1 MRIAMALLLACGLAG
16 SASAALAAGKAAEA
30 APAGHTPERI
40 YATTC
45 GYCHGHNVGPIILG
59 RGIPATTVQ
68 AMVRGGRGAMPAF
81 RPTEITNAELAAL
94 SRWIEKSKA
103 NPKEHGK

>member
-1 MRIAMALLLACGLAG
+1 MRIAMALMLVCGVAG
-16 SASAALAAGKAAEA
+16 SAGAALAAAKAS
-30 APAGHTPERI
+30 APAPSGRPPERV
-40 YATTC
+40 YAVTC

-59 RGIPATTVQ
+59 RGIPAATVQ

-81 RPTEITNAELAAL
+81 RPTEITNAELASL